1 VYFVRRGAE
10 RVGALVVNP
19 EAEES
24 DLRRLP
30 IPALRDRFR
39 GRDVLVTD
47 DAAEWNRSLFDAGSR
62 RPLQVP
68 LIVLALLLLAAETF
82 LVRRSER
89 TGAPG

>member
-1 VYFVRRGAE
+1 M

-19 EAEES
+19 EPEES

-30 IPALRDRFR
+30 VTSLRDRIR

-47 DAAEWNRSLFDAGSR
+47 DPAAWSRSLFDAGSR

-82 LVRRSER
+82 LVRRNER
-89 TGAPG
+89 TVASG